1 MAKEK
6 QEKTWHPNFKEYME
20 FIVSH
25 ENYRGLK
32 FNRKKNGEIA
42 WIATKKSKVGQER
55 IKWAEEKARE
65 LGIPIEPGVFAKVM
79 LEIHPLKKKPCQIC
93 GTTLSLYY
101 VYPSVAL
108 LNALKKEFEMQFGAL
123 QSIFEIA
130 DILLESGKSET
141 QIKSFFINKFGLQQ
155 NCMNLSIK
163 KILEKCEELC
173 RNGTSNMLG
182 PGAMSNF
189 PDRFDGFHTY
199 NRCCRSKH
207 DTGRT
212 AENLRTYNKD
222 RRAYELWSDGNL
234 HAANLFMK
242 SDYFIGS
249 SADHIGPISLGFKH
263 DPLLL
268 QKMPKGDNS
277 SKRDRLLYEDI
288 EKIVKIEEENKG
300 FTAMSWFSEEIWNYI
315 RTAYTSNKDKIE
327 EYRIALK
334 QNVSNFMKILWE
346 IKKQCKNNGE
356 YFLIK
361 YLLEPKLEY
370 FKYDY
375 KFNENGKIYET
386 TPRNITD
393 ATKKEKDRL
402 IRIALESVDE
412 YHNKKN
418 RNMKASLDKMDI
430 ERLNQ
435 MCMLIINEQYDEAY
449 NELKSLMYDVQQ
461 KIIKKIQ

>member
-375 KFNENGKIYET
+375 KFDENGKIYET
-386 TPRNITD
+386 TPRYITD
-393 ATKKEKDRL
+393 ATRKEKDRF
-402 IRIALESVDE
+402 IRIAFESVDE

>member
-375 KFNENGKIYET
+375 KFDENGKIYET